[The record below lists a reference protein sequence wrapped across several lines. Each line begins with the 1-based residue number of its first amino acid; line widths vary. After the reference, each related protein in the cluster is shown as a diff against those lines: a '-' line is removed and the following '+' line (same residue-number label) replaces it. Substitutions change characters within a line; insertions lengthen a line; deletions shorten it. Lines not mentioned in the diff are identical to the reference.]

1 LTNLN
6 LQTVHEYYHGYP
18 AKRMKTLEQ
27 DDTDYHR
34 DVEIFN
40 QLYKDIRNLR
50 ITNNTN
56 TNNNFSSNVSTI
68 DDDIVLTDYS
78 IEVDN
83 NLLDEVFKEER
94 EESVYVLDK
103 EVTRDQ
109 INKKLIENAI
119 QSEKTFIKIDKG
131 KKLIPNEMFVK
142 I

>member
-1 LTNLN
+1 
-6 LQTVHEYYHGYP
+6 
-18 AKRMKTLEQ
+18 MKTLEQ

-34 DVEIFN
+34 DVETFN

-83 NLLDEVFKEER
+83 NLLDEVFKKR
-94 EESVYVLDK
+94 GKRVFMSWIRK
-103 EVTRDQ
+103 SPGIR
-109 INKKLIENAI
+109 LIRN
-119 QSEKTFIKIDKG
+119 
-131 KKLIPNEMFVK
+131 L
-142 I
+142 

>member
-1 LTNLN
+1 MAT
-6 LQTVHEYYHGYP
+6 QQSVWKP
-18 AKRMKTLEQ
+18 LEQ
-27 DDTDYHR
+27 DDADYHR

-83 NLLDEVFKEER
+83 NLLDEVFKE
-94 EESVYVLDK
+94 
-103 EVTRDQ
+103 
-109 INKKLIENAI
+109 
-119 QSEKTFIKIDKG
+119 
-131 KKLIPNEMFVK
+131 
-142 I
+142 